1 MSSYTEKFKK
11 AEELYNNDSFEEAAE
26 LFKELWKEE
35 SDDEAALMFA
45 NSLKCLDR
53 YDDAEQIYN
62 YLIGIDPTREAPLY
76 NLAGIYYNREEYEK
90 AMELYQKAAEA
101 DAECGDAYFKLGE
114 CCRMLDTDN
123 TEKAM
128 QYYQKAVM
136 AKEGTIYA
144 DDAHFFLGIAYL
156 RLDKTLPAF
165 EHLKKSNEL
174 SPGKAD
180 TLYFLG
186 LCCEMQNKL
195 TKAIEYYK
203 KALSAE
209 DRIDTHINLAL
220 CYNDTGDTEKAIAH
234 ARTALELDPYNAD
247 ALFYYCY
254 ILTKNKKGNEA
265 YELLKSTQ
273 INFDNDE
280 RLLDIFIFL
289 ALNRAD
295 FDVSDKAYEKLKLIS
310 PDCEAVRDYNNEK
323 NRRSS
328 EQ

>member
-1 MSSYTEKFKK
+1 MNSYTEKFKK
-11 AEELYNNDSFEEAAE
+11 AEELYNNDNFEEALP
-26 LFKELWKEE
+26 LFEELWKE
-35 SDDEAALMFA
+35 SADGDAALMFA
-45 NSLKCLDR
+45 NCLKCLDR
-53 YDDAEQIYN
+53 DDEAVRVYN
-62 YLIGIDPTREAPLY
+62 YIIEFDPTWEAPLY

-101 DAECGDAYFKLGE
+101 DSECGDAYFKLGE

-156 RLDKTLPAF
+156 LLDKPVPAF

-174 SPGKAD
+174 SPDKAD

-186 LCCEMQNKL
+186 LCCEMQKKL

-209 DRIDTHINLAL
+209 DRIDTRINLAL
-220 CYNDTGDTEKAIAH
+220 CYNDTGDTENAIAH
-234 ARTALELDPYNAD
+234 ARTALELDPDNAD

-254 ILTKNKKGNEA
+254 ILTKNKKENEA

-289 ALNRAD
+289 ALNRTD
-295 FDVSDKAYEKLKLIS
+295 FDASDKAYEKLKLIS
-310 PDCEAVRDYNNEK
+310 PDCETVRDYNNEK